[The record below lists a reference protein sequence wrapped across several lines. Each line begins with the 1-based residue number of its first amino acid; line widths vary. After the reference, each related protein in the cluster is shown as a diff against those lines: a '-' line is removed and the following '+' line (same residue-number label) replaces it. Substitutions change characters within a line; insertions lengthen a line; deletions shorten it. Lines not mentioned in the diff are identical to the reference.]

1 MGDLKQAPTTPG
13 LSFDFAAL
21 PPAARYKLLTGLVV
35 PRPIA
40 LVTTISPAGVVNA
53 APFSFFN
60 TFAQEPPL
68 LVLGM
73 DARPGGEMKDTL
85 ANIRQNRAFVV
96 HLVDED
102 SARDMNDCAIDF
114 PSAIGEPAAL
124 GLALAPGT
132 HGPVP
137 RLSAAPV
144 AMECRQVTTLNFG
157 PMRDLVIGEVLA
169 LHTRAGIIDADT
181 LRTDY
186 EVFKPIGRLGGTF
199 YSFQNQR
206 FSMERESYAAYAA
219 RTKAAAPEDGPA

>member
-1 MGDLKQAPTTPG
+1 MGDTTPPEPSG
-13 LSFDFAAL
+13 LSFDFASL

-40 LVTTISPAGVVNA
+40 LVTTISAAGVVNA

-60 TFAQEPPL
+60 VFAQEPPL

-73 DARPGGEMKDTL
+73 DAKPGGEMKDTL

-96 HLVDED
+96 HMVDEAG
-102 SARDMNDCAIDF
+102 ARDMNDCAIDF
-114 PSAIGEPAAL
+114 PPEMSEPAAL
-124 GLALAPGT
+124 GLALTPGS

-137 RLSAAPV
+137 RLAAAPV

-169 LHTRAGIIDADT
+169 LHTRAGIVDAQT

-186 EVFKPIGRLGGTF
+186 EVYKPIGRLGGTL
-199 YSFQNQR
+199 YTHQDAR
-206 FSMERESYAAYAA
+206 FSMERESYAAFAA
-219 RTKAAAPEDGPA
+219 RSQSPAPEDGPA